1 MSKLSQSLAIVVLSL
16 IIIVSYYLFV
26 QQDLVSATQV
36 ARYKCLES
44 DTSPSLCISCI
55 QRSRLTIAS

>member
-1 MSKLSQSLAIVVLSL
+1 MSKFTQSSAIVALSL

-26 QQDLVSATQV
+26 QQDLVSTTEI

-44 DTSPSLCISCI
+44 DANPSLCISCI
-55 QRSRLTIAS
+55 